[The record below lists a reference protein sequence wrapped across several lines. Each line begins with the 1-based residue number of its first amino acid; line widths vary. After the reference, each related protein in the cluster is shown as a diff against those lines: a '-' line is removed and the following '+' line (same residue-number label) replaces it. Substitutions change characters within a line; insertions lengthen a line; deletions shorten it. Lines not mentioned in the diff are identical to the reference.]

1 MMQPST
7 EENQAKGSKSVWHV
21 SCVDSQND
29 EILNW
34 CEGHKRCAQCL
45 QPCKELWDTDHNQC
59 WQRCEKHHECLTSC
73 EFLKSIQTV
82 KQGNCPPPQRASG
95 FAAACVQSCTTDTE
109 CPAARKCCPNGCGQ
123 TCQTPTHMFKGVPL
137 KPRKELSYKE
147 GRSGDLSVTW
157 MSRFNVSM
165 EPVFYILQRRWNSGI
180 HPSEDEASEW
190 ETVAQTTK
198 EHILLKDTQPSRWY
212 QFRVAAVNVHGT
224 RGYTTP
230 SKHFHCSRDPSPPGA
245 PRNVQKGNWTARH
258 DGTFIVPIQWD
269 PPREED
275 VAIHHYKVFW
285 SQRLSR
291 KGMLP
296 VRRENWKI
304 TEGARNE
311 VELEELLP
319 NTDYLVQVQ
328 AVAIWGQ
335 KRLKSKKALLFFN
348 TPVTGGEWIPGST
361 AGKGSNELPSS
372 RSKLGIR
379 RLEAA
384 APYYHGNQLQVKVYW
399 NKAEEES
406 LKDLNSYLLKWA
418 PESCSRNA
426 SQVQQHTTVR
436 ETHFIIT
443 GLLFACEYK
452 VTVQPLL
459 PQGQGA
465 EVVTYV
471 MTPQCSSLVKVKRS
485 KRLLCTKDGRHP
497 VSSPGSGKVTLR
509 PERLTAAF
517 IAVNGSVTGE
527 FHWRVSLNQHLHQ
540 PVTGYQLNWTKVS
553 TVNRPVTG
561 PDILPDV
568 VPAISQM
575 QILPPNQPFM
585 TIPNLQPSTLYQIK
599 VQIMST
605 MGKGPATVKTF
616 QIPQLAASPHED
628 VQ

>member
-1 MMQPST
+1 MGC
-7 EENQAKGSKSVWHV
+7 NG
-21 SCVDSQND
+21 NFFLFY
-29 EILNW
+29 IF
-34 CEGHKRCAQCL
+34 QCL

-59 WQRCEKHHECLTSC
+59 WQRCEVRKHHECLTSC

-348 TPVTGGEWIPGST
+348 TPVTG
-361 AGKGSNELPSS
+361 KGDETLQVVLLLPPSS
-372 RSKLGIR
+372 AKEHS
-379 RLEAA
+379 

-399 NKAEEES
+399 NKAQFALLMLLS
-406 LKDLNSYLLKWA
+406 LPDYC
-418 PESCSRNA
+418 E
-426 SQVQQHTTVR
+426 

-471 MTPQCSSLVKVKRS
+471 MTPQCSR
-485 KRLLCTKDGRHP
+485 RHP

-616 QIPQLAASPHED
+616 QIPQLAASPHEGQRILHS
-628 VQ
+628 VS

>member
-1 MMQPST
+1 MGC
-7 EENQAKGSKSVWHV
+7 NG
-21 SCVDSQND
+21 NFFLFY
-29 EILNW
+29 IF
-34 CEGHKRCAQCL
+34 QCL

-59 WQRCEKHHECLTSC
+59 WQSAFHYFVQKHHECLTSC

-291 KGMLP
+291 KAL
-296 VRRENWKI
+296 V
-304 TEGARNE
+304 TEVTDSFLFQARNE

-348 TPVTGGEWIPGST
+348 TPVTG
-361 AGKGSNELPSS
+361 KGDETLQLPSS

-399 NKAEEES
+399 NKAEEVLFS
-406 LKDLNSYLLKWA
+406 
-418 PESCSRNA
+418 SCVFL
-426 SQVQQHTTVR
+426 Q

-485 KRLLCTKDGRHP
+485 KQGMEMGHL
-497 VSSPGSGKVTLR
+497 VTLR

-616 QIPQLAASPHED
+616 QIPQLASSFRNCLKH
-628 VQ
+628 